1 MNKKLQ
7 KIEPY
12 LFILPQFIFFIVF
25 MILPTGLGIW
35 ISLNKWDYLTKP
47 KFVGLKNYIDL
58 FKPDTIDYLE
68 FWNAFGNTFKFVI
81 FSVPPLIIIAL
92 ALALLVNSPNLKFR
106 NFFRGVFY
114 ASNVLSVSCVGLIWL
129 WMLDTNAG
137 LVNYYLEKLGIGR
150 IPWLAELPWAWI
162 SLVAMTVWWII
173 GGNMIL
179 FLAGLQDIP
188 QTLYEAADIDGASG
202 WQKFWYVTLPGLKR
216 PLLFIVIMTTL
227 AQFNIFGQ
235 PYMVT
240 RGGPGNA
247 TKVLLM
253 YIRDVAFG
261 QYRMGS
267 ASAMAIM
274 MGLVMIVFSIIQ
286 YKLLSPKE

>member
-1 MNKKLQ
+1 MNKNLQ

>member
-1 MNKKLQ
+1 MDKKLD
-7 KIEPY
+7 KIQPY
-12 LFILPQFIFFIVF
+12 LFILPQFVFFLIF
-25 MILPTGLGIW
+25 MIIPTVLGVW
-35 ISLNKWDYLTKP
+35 ISLNRWDYLTPP
-47 KFVGLKNYIDL
+47 KFVGLKNYMDL
-58 FKPDTIDYLE
+58 FSKDTIDYLE
-68 FWNAFGNTFKFVI
+68 FWNSFGNTFKFVI
-81 FSVPPLIIIAL
+81 FSVPFLIIIAL
-92 ALALLVNSPNLKFR
+92 ALALLVNSPNLKLR

-114 ASNVLSVSCVGLIWL
+114 TSNVLSVSCVGLIWL

-137 LVNYYLEKLGIGR
+137 LVNYYLEKLGFDR

-162 SLVAMTVWWII
+162 SLVLMTVWWTI

-188 QTLYEAADIDGASG
+188 QVLYEAADIDGASA
-202 WQKFWYVTLPGLKR
+202 WQKFKYVTLPGLRR
-216 PLLFIVIMTTL
+216 PLLFIIIMTTL

-274 MGLVMIVFSIIQ
+274 MGLVMITFSIIQ
-286 YKLLSPKE
+286 FKLLTPKE